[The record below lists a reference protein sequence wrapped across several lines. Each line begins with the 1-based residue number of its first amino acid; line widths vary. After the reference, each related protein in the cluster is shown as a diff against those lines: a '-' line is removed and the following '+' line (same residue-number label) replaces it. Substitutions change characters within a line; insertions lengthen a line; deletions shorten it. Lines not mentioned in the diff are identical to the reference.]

1 MSSTASVVLNGK
13 NLTDKLDEGHRILT
27 SDFMPNN
34 GALTE
39 GACTYVLEKD
49 RLLKFTFIKR

>member
-1 MSSTASVVLNGK
+1 MSSTASIVLNGK

-27 SDFMPNN
+27 SDFMPSNC
-34 GALTE
+34 ALTE

-49 RLLKFTFIKR
+49 